1 MAEYKVGNA
10 TVRIHGSVNPEV
22 LKSATERFMKKVY
35 EQKKHRA
42 NEKALKG

>member
-22 LKSATERFMKKVY
+22 LRTATERFMKKAF
-35 EQKKHRA
+35 EQKKLRA
-42 NEKALKG
+42 KEKTSKG

>member
-22 LKSATERFMKKVY
+22 LKSATERFMKKAF
-35 EQKKHRA
+35 EQRKHRA
-42 NEKALKG
+42 KEKALKG